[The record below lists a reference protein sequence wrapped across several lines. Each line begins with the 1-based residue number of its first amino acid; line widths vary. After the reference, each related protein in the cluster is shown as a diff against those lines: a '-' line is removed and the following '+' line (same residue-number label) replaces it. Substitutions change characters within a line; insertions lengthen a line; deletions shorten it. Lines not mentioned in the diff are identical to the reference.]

1 MGNEVSSEFTKEDLI
16 ELKKKQL
23 QLEKEN
29 RRIREE
35 LEKTKSKSREKE
47 KDDDKKEKKDK
58 HAKPIFVKPAHK
70 KISVDYKEKN
80 VSIDPFEIF
89 DLEPDCSIDDI
100 KTRYK
105 KLIVRYHPDKSG
117 YDSTQEFRVLQKAY
131 ALLLSIKEEEA
142 KLTGQMTQTKESK
155 EAERFEMENEFEQQV
170 NYQFEPSSGNNFN
183 RTKFNQ
189 MFEQNR
195 FVDESERGYSDWMKD
210 DTNFGQQQPRVA
222 SKERF
227 NEAFEEHIQKQTSN
241 QIIEYRDPETLI
253 CTTTGYEELGNDNSD
268 FTNHGKYTDL
278 KKAYTQGTLH
288 PGQIRSRENYG
299 NIEQLKAARSAPL
312 KLSQEE
318 EMYVA
323 QKAKLEEQ
331 MEIAR
336 QNKMRDKD
344 QAIEKHYS
352 RLHGKA
358 IELPSYRR

>member
-1 MGNEVSSEFTKEDLI
+1 MGNEVSSEITKEDLI

-35 LEKTKSKSREKE
+35 LEKSKTAKPPKEKE
-47 KDDDKKEKKDK
+47 SVKKTTKPIIVSAANTKKITFDFKDK
-58 HAKPIFVKPAHK
+58 NI
-70 KISVDYKEKN
+70 
-80 VSIDPFEIF
+80 SIDPFDVF
-89 DLEPDCSIDDI
+89 QLEADCTIEDI
-100 KTRYK
+100 KGRYK
-105 KLIVRYHPDKSG
+105 KLIVKYHPDKSG
-117 YDSTQEFRVLQKAY
+117 YDSTQEFRILQKAY

-142 KLTGQMTQTKESK
+142 RLMGQMTQTKESK
-155 EAERFEMENEFEQQV
+155 QAERSEMDNDMERV

-183 RTKFNQ
+183 RTKFNE

-195 FVDESERGYSDWMKD
+195 FVEENEKGYSDWMKD
-210 DTNFGQQQPRVA
+210 DTNFGQQQPKVA

-227 NEAFEEHIQKQTSN
+227 NEAFEEHIQRQTSN
-241 QIIEYRDPETLI
+241 QIIEYKDPDTLI
-253 CTTTGYEELGNDNSD
+253 CTTAGYEELGNDNSD

-278 KKAYTQGTLH
+278 KKAYTQATLH
-288 PGQIRSRENYG
+288 PGQVKSRENYKT
-299 NIEQLKAARSAPL
+299 IDQLKAARSGPL
-312 KLSQEE
+312 KLTQEE

-323 QKAKLEEQ
+323 QKAKMEEQ